1 MTKYRLKRRFIL
13 AEFVELEIDAGAT
26 FSTEIIVS
34 EDNGTGKNL
43 VNYSV
48 ASQLRKSYYSSTAT
62 DFDIN
67 ITDSSNGIFVMG
79 ISAAN
84 TANLRAGRYV
94 FDVELENT
102 NDGTVTRIFEGV
114 ITVLPNATR

>member
-1 MTKYRLKRRFIL
+1 M

-26 FSTEIIVS
+26 FSTEITVS
-34 EDNGTGKNL
+34 ENDGTGKNL
-43 VNYSV
+43 AGYTIK
-48 ASQLRKSYYSSTAT
+48 SQLRKSYYSSSAT
-62 DFDIN
+62 DFTIN
-67 ITDSSNGIFVMG
+67 ITDSANGIFEMG

-84 TANLRAGRYV
+84 TSNLRAGRYV

-102 NDGTVTRIFEGV
+102 IDGTVNRIFEGI